1 MRYYSDLASIKR
13 IRIIASKLV
22 ESFFSGNYR
31 SVFRGPGIEFDEFRS
46 YMYGDDVRLIDWNV
60 TSRTGF
66 PYVKVFRE
74 ERELSLFFLL
84 DLSASMIYGSGERS
98 KIEVAGLT
106 FAILT
111 LSAAINNDKFG
122 ALFFTDR
129 IEKWVPMSKGK
140 KHALSLIDDIF
151 WVEPQGRGSDLKMAV
166 KSASQ
171 LLKKRSICVI
181 ISDFKT
187 DNYWHELSILS
198 KKHDVIAVKVW
209 DDNDISFPTV
219 GLIRLQDPER
229 GEEMYAYGLSEEFR
243 NSYRRFWMAK
253 HRKWKRNCFVRGVNI
268 LEINTSMD
276 VGAELFK
283 FFRRRK
289 RA

>member
-1 MRYYSDLASIKR
+1 MRYYRDLASIKR

-46 YMYGDDVRLIDWNV
+46 YTYGDDVRLIDWNV
-60 TSRTGF
+60 TSRTGL
-66 PYVKVFRE
+66 PYVKIFRE
-74 ERELSLFFLL
+74 ERELFLFFLV
-84 DLSASMIYGSGERS
+84 DLSGSMIYGSGERS
-98 KIEVAGLT
+98 KMEVAGLT

-111 LSAAINNDKFG
+111 LSAAMNNDKFG

-129 IEKWVPMSKGK
+129 IEKWAPISKGK
-140 KHALSLIDDIF
+140 KHAFSLIDDIF
-151 WVEPQGRGSDLKMAV
+151 LVEPKGRGSDLRMALR
-166 KSASQ
+166 SASQ

-187 DNYWHELSILS
+187 DDYWHELSILS

-209 DDNDISFPTV
+209 DDNDISFPAV
-219 GLIRLQDPER
+219 GLVKLQDPE
-229 GEEMYAYGLSEEFR
+229 GEEEIYSYGISEEFR
-243 NSYRRFWMAK
+243 NNYRRFWMAK
-253 HRKWKRNCFVRGVNI
+253 HRKWKRNCLVRGVNI

-276 VGAELFK
+276 VGSELFK
-283 FFRRRK
+283 FFKRRK